1 MEIRTKLK
9 RITEEIPYGIG
20 KYTAHIPFSLRLG
33 SEYAKFCNLIKIYEN
48 APAEVKNK
56 YLIKNLNDIVQY
68 AQKNIPFYQNLYGK
82 SKIIIEC
89 LEDYKELPLITKPQ
103 IREYTKQST
112 GAMLLNTGGS
122 TGEPTSFYI
131 DKNAW
136 SREWAHMHFIWALR
150 GYKQT
155 DLIITMLGKNLGNDL
170 YRYNAVH
177 NEIKINPYVFSK
189 KCAAQ
194 IVNLF
199 KKFPI
204 KFFQGYPSSIYNFFR
219 ELELVLHPEE
229 KELIRAKIRSCFLSS
244 EYPLPYMVDYLRDV
258 WRINHISWYGHSEMC
273 ILAYDKDNSLK
284 YTPLVTYGYAEDV
297 GGLLCG
303 TSFHNYSMPLIRYS
317 TGDII
322 ESKKNDYGV
331 LEYFVIK
338 EGREGDFIEDKS
350 GNKIPLTS
358 MIFGR
363 HHTIFNSTDYL
374 QIFQRRK
381 GAATFYITFIDKNLI
396 SYENVRSYF
405 DLSNLDMDIDFIFLK
420 SPIRTK
426 GGKLKLKLSSED
438 VDMYSEKL
446 KKYD

>member
-1 MEIRTKLK
+1 MEIRAKLK
-9 RITEEIPYGIG
+9 QITEKIPYSLG
-20 KYTAHIPFSLRLG
+20 KFTAHIPFSLRLG
-33 SEYAKFCNLIKIYEN
+33 SEYTRFCGLIKMYEN
-48 APAEVKNK
+48 ASTELKNK
-56 YLIKNLNDIVQY
+56 YLIQNLNNIVQH

-82 SKIIIEC
+82 SEIRIET
-89 LEDYKELPLITKPQ
+89 LEDYEALPLITKPQ

-136 SREWAHMHFIWALR
+136 AREWAHMHFIWALR
-150 GYKQT
+150 EYKQT
-155 DLIITMLGKNLGNDL
+155 DLIITMLGKNLGDDL

-177 NEIKINPYVFSK
+177 NEIKINPYMFSRENSG
-189 KCAAQ
+189 Q
-194 IVNLF
+194 IVDLF

-219 ELELVLHPEE
+219 ELELVLNSAE
-229 KELIRAKIRSCFLSS
+229 KKLIQSKIKSCFLSS
-244 EYPLPYMVDYLRDV
+244 EYPLPYMVDYLKDV
-258 WRINHISWYGHSEMC
+258 WQINFISWYGHSEMC
-273 ILAYDKDNSLK
+273 ILAFDKENSSR
-284 YTPLVTYGYAEDV
+284 YTPFITYGYAEDV

-322 ESKKNDYGV
+322 DSKKDDYGA

-358 MIFGR
+358 MVFGR
-363 HHTIFNSTDYL
+363 HHTIFNHTDYL

-381 GAATFYITFIDKNLI
+381 GEATFFITFIGEKLI
-396 SYENVRSYF
+396 SYENVHLFF
-405 DLSNLDMDIDFIFLK
+405 DLSNLALDFDFIFLK

-426 GGKLKLKLSSED
+426 GGKLKLKLSFED
-438 VDMYSEKL
+438 VEDIF
-446 KKYD
+446 KKHKYYD